1 MSTFISR
8 HNICDVDKST
18 FKLFYEFSF
27 LKYFASVN
35 TGLHCL
41 LLFKTKIKKNYLFNF
56 FIVISF
62 QRMTGTNDIMG
73 ELDTYN
79 LLNNDHNESVYS
91 IPMSK
96 IDTQSNSLIDL
107 TKPIGIKKR
116 SIDFTNNND
125 NNNNNNNNNQ
135 SNTEINSEDKIN
147 EPTNAK
153 KQKITKVSL
162 LSEDGPTSLKPD
174 ENKSVIINK
183 NDSKNQKINT
193 SDIEQIKNTSYFI
206 DKYKNI
212 TASLN
217 TKNSNAFFHK
227 TMINF
232 NFSDLLSS
240 SNYLSDY
247 KIVIADSN
255 PMKKSIVLNCHK
267 LILAFSSGFFNAK
280 FYADHITEKSCY
292 RSNTISQIIHRNTDT
307 ITIYA
312 SEFYN
317 CSVDDLAFMIRF
329 LYNPN
334 IHELSK
340 ICSSFFDIIKIY
352 ELGTYFDIQQ
362 YKILAQ
368 VRIYKILDIK
378 NVFLFFS
385 NLIQSKKYEQHK
397 VLITHCE
404 CFMAVNN
411 GEEYIKKI
419 LDTVRNTDNKEIQE
433 RLSKSMLN
441 ITNYEKE
448 HKTDQA
454 KKCLEFFGLKYFISY
469 ELYLYIKSNIPSLLN
484 NK

>member
-1 MSTFISR
+1 
-8 HNICDVDKST
+8 
-18 FKLFYEFSF
+18 
-27 LKYFASVN
+27 
-35 TGLHCL
+35 
-41 LLFKTKIKKNYLFNF
+41 
-56 FIVISF
+56 
-62 QRMTGTNDIMG
+62 MTGTNDIMG

-107 TKPIGIKKR
+107 TKPIAIKKR
-116 SIDFTNNND
+116 SIDFTNNN
-125 NNNNNNNNNQ
+125 NNNNQ
-135 SNTEINSEDKIN
+135 SNAEINSEDKIN
-147 EPTNAK
+147 ELTNAK

-174 ENKSVIINK
+174 ENKGISTNTNINK

-193 SDIEQIKNTSYFI
+193 VDIEQIKNTSYFI

-212 TASLN
+212 TAPLN
-217 TKNSNAFFHK
+217 TKNSNAFFYK

-232 NFSDLLSS
+232 NFSDLLST

-255 PMKKSIVLNCHK
+255 PMKKSIVLICHK
-267 LILAFSSGFFNAK
+267 LILAFSSGFFNTR
-280 FYADHITEKSCY
+280 FYADHVTEKSCH
-292 RSNTISQIIHRNTDT
+292 RNNNTVSQIIMHRNTDT

-340 ICSSFFDIIKIY
+340 LCSSFFDIIKIH

-368 VRIYKILDIK
+368 VRIYKILDTK

-385 NLIQSKKYEQHK
+385 NLIQSKKYEQHR

-404 CFMAVNN
+404 CFMAINN
-411 GEEYIKKI
+411 GEEYTKKI

-448 HKTDQA
+448 YKISDQE

-469 ELYLYIKSNIPSLLN
+469 ELYVYIKSNMPSLLN